1 MPDATGHGY
10 WLVTSNGHV
19 QTFGDA
25 HYYGEPARSGVL
37 ISSASRTTNGHGYWI
52 LYRDGVVFRYGNALN
67 YGSLPAGAT
76 SGYDI
81 ATAIFPTQG
90 SLGYWIATAAGAVY
104 NFGNAP
110 NDGGMAGTHLN
121 GFIIAGVGW

>member
-1 MPDATGHGY
+1 M
-10 WLVTSNGHV
+10 
-19 QTFGDA
+19 
-25 HYYGEPARSGVL
+25 L

-67 YGSLPAGAT
+67 YGSLPPGAT

-104 NFGNAP
+104 NFGDAP